1 MTVQPELHG
10 EIRSILASDGARL
23 EYEVVGSGPPLI
35 MLHGFLSGRRAF
47 SRQRPFLAERFR
59 LITPSGRGHDGSAST
74 VPAEYGAGTSDVDD
88 LKAVL
93 GAEHIDRLSLL
104 GHSSGG
110 ATAFVFA
117 CAHPDRVARAV
128 LLEPT
133 LLALLDPVEREQN
146 AAFFAEIA
154 ATAEKDGPAAALREV
169 MSALGGDA
177 WINLDADQ
185 KASRLAALSS
195 CAPLVGP
202 HFRGLADLVVT
213 EPDVMRLAAPT
224 LLLYGAASYPF
235 EAGIARRFRDLRPD
249 LQVVTID
256 GAGHNIHRD
265 RSDIVNPM
273 VAAFL
278 T

>member
-1 MTVQPELHG
+1 MLKQP
-10 EIRSILASDGARL
+10 EIRSVIAWDGARL
-23 EYEVVGSGPPLI
+23 EYEVAGSGPPLI

-59 LITPSGRGHDGSAST
+59 LIIPSGRGHDGSASR

-88 LKAVL
+88 LNAVL
-93 GAEHIDRLSLL
+93 AAEHIDRMSLL

-117 CAHPDRVARAV
+117 CAHPDRIARAV
-128 LLEPT
+128 LIEPT
-133 LLALLDPVEREQN
+133 LLALLNPVEREQN

-154 ATAEKDGPAAALREV
+154 ETAEKDGPAVALHEV
-169 MSALGGDA
+169 MSALGGEA

-185 KASRLAALSS
+185 KASRLTSLAP

-202 HFRGLADLVVT
+202 HFRGLIDLAVT
-213 EPDVMRLAAPT
+213 EADVKRLAAPT

-235 EAGIARRFRDLRPD
+235 EAGIANRFRDLRPD
-249 LQVVTID
+249 LRVVTID
-256 GAGHNIHRD
+256 RAGHNVHRD